1 MPSQEEFR
9 KDWKKEIIDVQHSLT
24 FPEELRSAQII
35 AKKLSFTP
43 APIPDFPHLIRGI
56 LGGVLL
62 ATAFG
67 LFWSDTPHKIWLGM
81 GTLAAACYLG
91 ITAFRLKQKR
101 N

>member
-1 MPSQEEFR
+1 MPSQEESR
-9 KDWKKEIIDVQHSLT
+9 KEWEKEIVDVQHSLT
-24 FPEELRSAQII
+24 FPEELRSVQII
-35 AKKLSFTP
+35 AKKLSSTP
-43 APIPDFPHLIRGI
+43 APIPDFAHLMRGI

-62 ATAFG
+62 PAAFAI
-67 LFWSDTPHKIWLGM
+67 FWSDTPHKIWFGV